1 TNLRHYKAVGVSG
14 DGGLEM
20 KSAEIPMDSANSH
33 LDRLEE
39 NIYRFGQGVNN
50 NPDKVGNSP
59 TNVAIKNLY
68 SLLDL
73 KANEAERKFRP

>member
-1 TNLRHYKAVGVSG
+1 
-14 DGGLEM
+14 M
-20 KSAEIPMDSANSH
+20 PIDSANTH

-73 KANEAERKFRP
+73 KANEAERKFR